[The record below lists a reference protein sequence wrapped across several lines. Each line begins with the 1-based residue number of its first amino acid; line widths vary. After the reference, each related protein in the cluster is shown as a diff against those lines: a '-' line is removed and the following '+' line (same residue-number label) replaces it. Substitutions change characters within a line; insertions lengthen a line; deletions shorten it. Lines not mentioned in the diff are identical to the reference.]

1 MTENIPPVPP
11 APQPQ
16 NYPPESPGA
25 GQGYQTPYPPTQ
37 PYQPAPAYS
46 QGQHAY
52 AQAPYQQVP
61 QQYAR
66 AGYPLQVV
74 PKSSGLRIA
83 AGILGVLLGT
93 WTFVPSIAA
102 LSTGTAIAL
111 ATLILVSGLANITA
125 GILVLVNQ
133 RARTRWAAITLLST
147 AGFTVL
153 LGLFSLRIDYFGGAL
168 IFTVLLLAMPIG
180 ILLGM
185 ALGKEKRPAI

>member
-83 AGILGVLLGT
+83 AGILGVLLELSPGAY
-93 WTFVPSIAA
+93 FNSAMEA
-102 LSTGTAIAL
+102 LTKSGAI
-111 ATLILVSGLANITA
+111 S
-125 GILVLVNQ
+125 
-133 RARTRWAAITLLST
+133 S
-147 AGFTVL
+147 
-153 LGLFSLRIDYFGGAL
+153 
-168 IFTVLLLAMPIG
+168 M
-180 ILLGM
+180 
-185 ALGKEKRPAI
+185 K